1 MAESAPA
8 TITWFPFYRYPAS
21 LLWAIFVAVLLF
33 AGAFR
38 NRWLWLVLIPAVLI
52 HAAWFC
58 IVKFAGFSPSEGPLF
73 SQIFVPTYISI
84 GIFLILAYRIRMQ
97 KQFGILILATFVMAS
112 GILLSY
118 FAYNYGGTNI
128 SRESRMALIFDL
140 ILGAAFLLALV
151 VTALL
156 CRKRLTRLRFA
167 PWLLG
172 WSFLLVLIF
181 TCIFGWVDYH
191 PTNMDMA
198 LEVMGIG
205 AILGLGLC
213 GFISPFLI
221 LAFIGPFHKQ
231 FFPTYQQEQTSDDNR
246 QIT

>member
-1 MAESAPA
+1 
-8 TITWFPFYRYPAS
+8 
-21 LLWAIFVAVLLF
+21 LLL

-38 NRWLWLVLIPAVLI
+38 RWRLLLVLIPALVVQAVWLGI
-52 HAAWFC
+52 L
-58 IVKFAGFSPSEGPLF
+58 KFAGFSSSEGPLF
-73 SQIFVPTYISI
+73 SQIFLPTYISVAI
-84 GIFLILAYRIRMQ
+84 LIALAYRIRTQ
-97 KQFGILILATFVMAS
+97 KRSGILILAAIVMFL

-128 SRESRMALIFDL
+128 SEQSKMALVFDL

-151 VTALL
+151 LAGFL

-167 PWLLG
+167 PWLFG

-181 TCIFGWVDYH
+181 TCIFGWIDYH

-198 LEVMGIG
+198 LEVISIG

-213 GFISPFLI
+213 ALILPFLI
-221 LAFIGPFHKQ
+221 LAFTGPFCKK
-231 FFPTYQQEQTSDDNR
+231 FFPKYQQEQ
-246 QIT
+246 QGEEIQLM